1 MGVATTLTADP
12 PRQWHRYQRRTM
24 VLLLLAAVAAIA
36 LIALGGDSVAGSGV
50 LLIWGELILV
60 LAIDGKGVPRL
71 RGRIGWHPILL
82 AALVFLTW
90 WFPWLY
96 VYLAVAAVDT
106 WKRRDAAPSSAF
118 PREREIARLEGEL
131 GIEPVSEGTCA
142 KCGRPLQAGAEF
154 CAYCGAPVNPPL
166 QLYPNCGAS
175 TFADAEFCPKCGA
188 PLKPPD
194 PRATS

>member
-1 MGVATTLTADP
+1 M
-12 PRQWHRYQRRTM
+12 
-24 VLLLLAAVAAIA
+24 
-36 LIALGGDSVAGSGV
+36 
-50 LLIWGELILV
+50 
-60 LAIDGKGVPRL
+60 
-71 RGRIGWHPILL
+71 
-82 AALVFLTW
+82 
-90 WFPWLY
+90 
-96 VYLAVAAVDT
+96 DT

-118 PREREIARLEGEL
+118 QREREIARLEGEL

-166 QLYPNCGAS
+166 QVCPNCGAS

>member
-118 PREREIARLEGEL
+118 QREREIARLEGEL

-166 QLYPNCGAS
+166 QVCPNCGAS